1 MADNVL
7 AQVPRKRY
15 PTLDE
20 QMRSDIVNYLSR
32 LKSDFVTS
40 GERAGQGL
48 GQVIDDGNYLE
59 GVPRVVL
66 GGLGA
71 LSAPVSAAVSP
82 VLGPLLQPVGEAVD
96 TYVGQPIEQA
106 TGYPADITNEVFLT
120 TATAGLAPFLK
131 PALKGTGNFLA
142 KMGDA
147 AEAGLNRVGYTARPQ
162 AGTLFSG
169 AGPVKMSDMERRTA
183 YHVAPSDHSGDLL
196 SLYRQ
201 MGTDAYDEF
210 IRRWPDADPAMGQ
223 YHAHQVHLY
232 NTLDEAKKHTPQG
245 KIYEINLN
253 DVEAVPDALEP
264 SLRHLVVQDRIPASA
279 LREVSSGGG
288 PVNLA
293 DDVAGGGQVPVYYHA
308 GGKLNARNFSNIDKY
323 GDELEPG
330 SYQQVYWVTPDK
342 SYAEI
347 FAKPASEGGIHSRD
361 AAASIYSYRLRDTS
375 TGKLPDSQ
383 LDLTNI
389 GARDSITPEQF
400 GEALTQQGVR
410 LDRGLLANLD
420 ETLNSD
426 GKGAEVWQYLKKPDV
441 MREIARQH
449 GSVKINEW
457 ADDYRG
463 GVESET
469 VGVLNPNLLQRVAQ
483 SGGRT
488 AVIRPNA
495 IPRDLRGG
503 LLPADGK
510 WVRPKDKRRK
520 P

>member
-96 TYVGQPIEQA
+96 TYVGQPVERA
-106 TGYPADITNEVFLT
+106 TGYPADITNELFLT
-120 TATAGLAPFLK
+120 GVTAGAAPVLR
-131 PALKGTGNFLA
+131 PALRGSGNFLA

-169 AGPVKMSDMERRTA
+169 AGPVKMSDMERRIA

-279 LREVSSGGG
+279 LREVSSGG
-288 PVNLA
+288 PVKLA
-293 DDVAGGGQVPVYYHA
+293 DDVAGGGQGASVGGMSRKLEDFDNVSFPDEMGIPDTVDTIEQIAKAAGLRVKRGASEKSDSQYVTLSRADDPDGVYDDVKIRVSDHDLPSYYGESTYDVGTH
-308 GGKLNARNFSNIDKY
+308 GGGIEGGWVAAL
-323 GDELEPG
+323 DEAFADLG
-330 SYQQVYWVTPDK
+330 VTPPALSVERAKFLK
-342 SYAEI
+342 SGPEWKRQLFEKKFEMARARSDI
-347 FAKPASEGGIHSRD
+347 SAK
-361 AAASIYSYRLRDTS
+361 
-375 TGKLPDSQ
+375 K
-383 LDLTNI
+383 
-389 GARDSITPEQF
+389 
-400 GEALTQQGVR
+400 
-410 LDRGLLANLD
+410 
-420 ETLNSD
+420 
-426 GKGAEVWQYLKKPDV
+426 KG
-441 MREIARQH
+441 
-449 GSVKINEW
+449 
-457 ADDYRG
+457 
-463 GVESET
+463 
-469 VGVLNPNLLQRVAQ
+469 Q
-483 SGGRT
+483 S
-488 AVIRPNA
+488 
-495 IPRDLRGG
+495 
-503 LLPADGK
+503 
-510 WVRPKDKRRK
+510 KD
-520 P
+520 

>member
-71 LSAPVSAAVSP
+71 LGAPVSAAVSP

-120 TATAGLAPFLK
+120 TATAGMAPLLK

-169 AGPVKMSDMERRTA
+169 
-183 YHVAPSDHSGDLL
+183 
-196 SLYRQ
+196 
-201 MGTDAYDEF
+201 
-210 IRRWPDADPAMGQ
+210 
-223 YHAHQVHLY
+223 
-232 NTLDEAKKHTPQG
+232 
-245 KIYEINLN
+245 
-253 DVEAVPDALEP
+253 
-264 SLRHLVVQDRIPASA
+264 
-279 LREVSSGGG
+279 GG

-293 DDVAGGGQVPVYYHA
+293 DDVAGGGQGANVHRMAHRPPSEKYGAPLHDLTQMFPDDVYGKVSDAANYYGH
-308 GGKLNARNFSNIDKY
+308 GLGKLDERAVRMAQQFRGKPDAEVTIYRAVPENGGEIGA
-323 GDELEPG
+323 GD
-330 SYQQVYWVTPDK
+330 WVTLDK
-342 SYAEI
+342 EYA
-347 FAKPASEGGIHSRD
+347 KHHGEGPLQGNYKIVSRKVK
-361 AAASIYSYRLRDTS
+361 AAELWTS
-375 TGKLPDSQ
+375 T
-383 LDLTNI
+383 
-389 GARDSITPEQF
+389 DSIHEF
-400 GEALTQQGVR
+400 GWHPV
-410 LDRGLLANLD
+410 AN
-420 ETLNSD
+420 
-426 GKGAEVWQYLKKPDV
+426 
-441 MREIARQH
+441 
-449 GSVKINEW
+449 
-457 ADDYRG
+457 G
-463 GVESET
+463 GGT
-469 VGVLNPNLLQRVAQ
+469 
-483 SGGRT
+483 
-488 AVIRPNA
+488 
-495 IPRDLRGG
+495 
-503 LLPADGK
+503 
-510 WVRPKDKRRK
+510 
-520 P
+520 